1 MKIKKISIS
10 GLFNKYNHFIS
21 LNEDDPITI
30 IIGPNGYGKTTI
42 LRLLNDFFE
51 GNYFGFS
58 TPPFHIFEIIFDE
71 DVSLR
76 IYNNFYILANQCLC
90 DERYDILLNQGDL
103 YNDERIFFEYDDLKN
118 PKNWEVYAFDKTGF
132 KKLLMT
138 KRKKNIQPIVKIK
151 EEIEENVRKLNYLKE
166 YSGHSKVK
174 KIGGFDKLTDDDKK
188 AIKELYDLIVLQGK
202 TYQSSRNIIEGD
214 PEKIQDEPTLL
225 KEIRE
230 KIPVHLIG
238 SQRIINPHDLKGS
251 TSKSQNKIFDCCSDL
266 VKKIQNA
273 DTSYFGKS
281 LELDQTFAKRVV
293 ENFIELKSKHI
304 DNTYLSNSKETVISI
319 LKLLK
324 DKKFD
329 YSMLGLMTQ
338 DRTYSYEESSSID
351 LDKINEIEDIDFQT
365 LNALGLYCYDSLE
378 KLKVY
383 NDLATKLELFKKIME
398 NLGITNFIFTKE
410 NGLEFMSNLT
420 TDLSPDELSSGEQQA
435 VILYYFLIFQ
445 VTPNSYI
452 LIDEPEISW
461 HISWQRL
468 FIPNLLEILKVV
480 PLHFLIATHSPSIIH
495 DRWDLTVELQ
505 GEPSWP

>member
-1 MKIKKISIS
+1 MKLALI
-10 GLFNKYNHFIS
+10 
-21 LNEDDPITI
+21 
-30 IIGPNGYGKTTI
+30 GYGKM
-42 LRLLNDFFE
+42 
-51 GNYFGFS
+51 G
-58 TPPFHIFEIIFDE
+58 
-71 DVSLR
+71 
-76 IYNNFYILANQCLC
+76 
-90 DERYDILLNQGDL
+90 
-103 YNDERIFFEYDDLKN
+103 K
-118 PKNWEVYAFDKTGF
+118 
-132 KKLLMT
+132 
-138 KRKKNIQPIVKIK
+138 
-151 EEIEENVRKLNYLKE
+151 EIEQIAISRGHEIVSRIDVDNQEDFKSDAFKSADVAIEFTVPHVAYANYLKAFE
-166 YSGHSKVK
+166 AGVSIVSGTT
-174 KIGGFDKLTDDDKK
+174 GW
-188 AIKELYDLIVLQGK
+188 
-202 TYQSSRNIIEGD
+202 
-214 PEKIQDEPTLL
+214 
-225 KEIRE
+225 
-230 KIPVHLIG
+230 
-238 SQRIINPHDLKGS
+238 
-251 TSKSQNKIFDCCSDL
+251 
-266 VKKIQNA
+266 
-273 DTSYFGKS
+273 
-281 LELDQTFAKRVV
+281 
-293 ENFIELKSKHI
+293 
-304 DNTYLSNSKETVISI
+304 
-319 LKLLK
+319 
-324 DKKFD
+324 
-329 YSMLGLMTQ
+329 
-338 DRTYSYEESSSID
+338 